1 MRLSHTFIDRPI
13 LATVL
18 SVFVTLIGFGA
29 LVILPVAQYPEIVP
43 PTVQVTTSYPG
54 ASAETVART
63 VATPLEQEINGVENM
78 LYMSSQSTGDGKLTV
93 TVTFR
98 IGTDLNVAQMLTQ
111 NRVQDAVPRLPEDV
125 QRLGVQ
131 VRKSTPN
138 ILLAVHLY
146 SPDESRDTLYMSNY
160 ATLHV
165 KDALARLQ
173 GVGDVQ
179 LQGAREYAMRIW
191 LDPDKVAARNLDA
204 SEVLAALRAQNLQV
218 SAGILN
224 QPPVP
229 VGEAYQI
236 NVQTLGRLST
246 PEQFADIVVKSDD
259 QGRVTRI
266 RDIGRVEVGAA
277 DYGATSYMD
286 RGAGLPL
293 LIFAQPG
300 ANSLA
305 VETEVLSTMDDL
317 AKAFPAGLDY
327 KIIYDPTIFVAKS
340 VHEVIT
346 TIFVAILL
354 VVGVVFLFLQSWRAS
369 IIPVIAIPVSLVGT
383 FTVLFGLGVS
393 LNNLSLFGLVLA
405 VGIVVD
411 DAIVVVENVERNLR
425 LGLSPADAAHKTM
438 DEVGGALIAIA
449 LTLCAVFVPSA
460 FLSGISGLFFRQFA
474 VTIAASTVISC
485 FVSLTLSPAL
495 CAVLFKAHDPH
506 HVERAGLPRRLIEAA
521 FRRFNVGFDWLS
533 DGYGKLTRRLVRGT
547 AMVLILYLGLIGLT
561 GVQFGRAPTGFIP
574 EQDQGYLI
582 TVVQLPPGATLERT
596 EAVVKEAIDIILGT
610 PGVEHVAPFAGLDA
624 TTFTVA
630 SNAGTI
636 FSGLPSLYNHSIDG
650 VTATTV
656 LADLRK
662 RLAVIQDAYVL
673 TIPPPPVQ
681 GLGSAGG
688 FKMMV
693 QDQGG
698 LGSNALA
705 KAAQALVA
713 AANKDPAIGG
723 AFTLFSTRSPSLFTD
738 IDREKAQKVGLT
750 PTDVFSTLQVY
761 LGSQYVNDFNYLGR
775 TYEVIAQADGAFR
788 RDAADIGRL
797 KARNASGQMVPVG
810 TVSRMRDETA
820 PYRVPRFDLF
830 PAAEVM
836 GVAAPGVA
844 TGTALHRMEELA
856 RQVLPPGIGFEWTEL
871 AFQQQQRGTPT
882 LLVFGAAALFVFLVL
897 AAQYENWKLPLAVVL
912 IVPMCLLASVTGL
925 LVRGMPIDVLAQIG
939 FVVLVGLA
947 AKNAILIV
955 EFARQAEE
963 EGATAAEAA
972 VSAARTRLRPILM
985 TSFAFILGVAPL
997 VVATGAG
1004 AEMRQSLGTAVFF
1017 GMLGV
1022 TVFGLLFTPVFYT
1035 VVRRGGRGAP
1045 VESPASRLA
1054 SEVARL
1060 STLAGSTL
1068 R

>member
-1 MRLSHTFIDRPI
+1 MRLSHLFIDRPI

-18 SVFVTLIGFGA
+18 SVFVTLIGLGA
-29 LVILPVAQYPEIVP
+29 LAILPVAQYPEIVP
-43 PTVQVTTSYPG
+43 PTVQITTVYPG

-63 VATPLEQEINGVENM
+63 VATPLEQQINGVENM
-78 LYMSSQSTGDGKLTV
+78 LYLTSQSTGDGKLTI

-111 NRVQDAVPRLPEDV
+111 NRVQDTLPRLPEDV

-131 VRKSTPN
+131 VRKATPN
-138 ILLAVHLY
+138 ILLAVHLM
-146 SPDESRDTLYMSNY
+146 SPDSSRDDLYMSNY

-165 KDALARLQ
+165 KDALARLP

-179 LQGAREYAMRIW
+179 LFGARDYAMRIW
-191 LDPDKVAARNLDA
+191 LDPDKVAANSLSA
-204 SEVLAALRAQNLQV
+204 SEVLAALRAQNIQV

-229 VGEAYQI
+229 SREAYQL

-246 PEQFADIVVKSDD
+246 PQQFADIVLKSDT
-259 QGRVTRI
+259 QGRVTRL
-266 RDIGRVEVGAA
+266 RDVGRVEIGAA
-277 DYGATSYMD
+277 DYGSTAFTD
-286 RGAGLPL
+286 RGPGLPL

-300 ANSLA
+300 ANSLE
-305 VETEVLSTMDDL
+305 VEHEVLSTMETL
-317 AKAFPAGLDY
+317 AKDFPPGLAY
-327 KIIYDPTIFVAKS
+327 TIIYDPTIFVGKS
-340 VHEVIT
+340 VKEVIT

-354 VVGVVFLFLQSWRAS
+354 VVGVVFLFLQRWRAA
-369 IIPVIAIPVSLVGT
+369 IIPVIAIPVSLIGT
-383 FTVLFGLGVS
+383 FSVLYALGVS

-411 DAIVVVENVERNLR
+411 DAIVVVENVERNLE
-425 LGLSPADAAHKTM
+425 LGMPPKEAAYKTM

-460 FLSGISGLFFRQFA
+460 FLSGISGEFFRQFA
-474 VTIAASTVISC
+474 ITIAASTVISC

-495 CAVLFKAHDPH
+495 CAVLFKPHD
-506 HVERAGLPRRLIEAA
+506 RAENKRTGRIGRLANGSFEA
-521 FRRFNVGFDWLS
+521 FNRGFEWLS
-533 DGYGKLTRRLVRGT
+533 NAYGRLTGRLVR
-547 AMVLILYLGLIGLT
+547 VLGVMLAIYLLLIGFA
-561 GVQFGRAPTGFIP
+561 GFQFGRAPTGFIP

-582 TVVQLPPGATLERT
+582 TVVQLPPGATLDRT
-596 EAVVKEAIDIILGT
+596 EAVVKRAIDIILTT
-610 PGVEHVAPFAGLDA
+610 PGIEHVAPFAGLDA

-636 FSGLPSLYNHSIDG
+636 FSGLPSLYNHSVKG
-650 VTATTV
+650 VTAATV

-662 RLAVIQDAYVL
+662 RLSVIRDAYVL

-681 GLGSAGG
+681 GIGNAGG
-688 FKMMV
+688 FKMML
-693 QDQGG
+693 QDRAG
-698 LGSNALA
+698 LGSDALA
-705 KAAQALVA
+705 RAAQALVA
-713 AANKDPAIGG
+713 AANKDPDFAGV
-723 AFTLFSTRSPSLFTD
+723 FTLFSTRSPTVYTD
-738 IDREKAQKVGLT
+738 IDREKAEKVGLT

-775 TYEVIAQADGAFR
+775 TYEVIAQADGSFR
-788 RDAADIGRL
+788 RDASDIGRL
-797 KARNASGQMVPVG
+797 KARNVAGEMVPIG
-810 TVSRMRDETA
+810 TVARLRHETA
-820 PYRVPRFDLF
+820 AYRVPRYNLF

-844 TGTALHRMEELA
+844 TGSALARMEELA
-856 RQVLPPGIGFEWTEL
+856 HEVLPPGIGFEWTEL

-897 AAQYENWKLPLAVVL
+897 AAQYESWKLPLAVVL

-925 LVRGMPIDVLAQIG
+925 LWRGMSIDVLAQIG

-955 EFARQAEE
+955 EFARQGEE
-963 EGATAAEAA
+963 AGMSAPDAA
-972 VSAARTRLRPILM
+972 VRAARTRLRPILM
-985 TSFAFILGVAPL
+985 TSFAFILGVVPL

-1004 AEMRQSLGTAVFF
+1004 AEMRQSLGTAVFA

-1022 TVFGLLFTPVFYT
+1022 TGFGLLFTPVFYT
-1035 VVRRGGRGAP
+1035 VVRRLPGGK
-1045 VESPASRLA
+1045 RLA
-1054 SEVARL
+1054 VIKTPTAISPSA
-1060 STLAGSTL
+1060 
-1068 R
+1068 

>member
-1 MRLSHTFIDRPI
+1 MRLSHIFIDRPI

-18 SVFVTLIGFGA
+18 SVFVTLIGLGA
-29 LVILPVAQYPEIVP
+29 LAILPVAQYPEIVP
-43 PTVQVTTSYPG
+43 PTVQITTVYPG
-54 ASAETVART
+54 ASADTVART
-63 VATPLEQEINGVENM
+63 VATPLEQQINGVENM
-78 LYMSSQSTGDGKLTV
+78 LYLSSQSTGDGKLTI

-111 NRVQDAVPRLPEDV
+111 NRVQDTLPRLPEDV

-131 VRKSTPN
+131 VRKATPN
-138 ILLAVHLY
+138 ILLAVHLM
-146 SPDESRDTLYMSNY
+146 SPDSSRDDLYMSNY

-165 KDALARLQ
+165 KDALARLP

-179 LQGAREYAMRIW
+179 LFGARDYAMRIW
-191 LDPDKVAARNLDA
+191 LDPDKVAANNISA
-204 SEVLAALRAQNLQV
+204 GEVLAALRAQNIQV

-229 VGEAYQI
+229 SREAYQI

-246 PEQFADIVVKSDD
+246 PQQFADIVLKSDA
-259 QGRVTRI
+259 QGRVTRL
-266 RDIGRVEVGAA
+266 RDVGRVEIGAA
-277 DYGATSYMD
+277 DYGSTAFTD
-286 RGAGLPL
+286 RGPGLPL

-300 ANSLA
+300 ANSLE
-305 VETEVLSTMDDL
+305 VEHEVLSTMETL
-317 AKAFPAGLDY
+317 AKDFPPGLAFT
-327 KIIYDPTIFVAKS
+327 IIYDPTIFVGKS
-340 VHEVIT
+340 VKEVIT

-354 VVGVVFLFLQSWRAS
+354 VVGVVFLFLQRWRAA
-369 IIPVIAIPVSLVGT
+369 IIPVIAIPVSLIGT
-383 FTVLFGLGVS
+383 FSVLYALGIS

-411 DAIVVVENVERNLR
+411 DAIVVVENVERNLE
-425 LGLSPADAAHKTM
+425 LGMPPKEAAYKTM

-460 FLSGISGLFFRQFA
+460 FLSGISGEFFRQFA
-474 VTIAASTVISC
+474 ITIAASTVISC

-495 CAVLFKAHDPH
+495 CAVLFKPH
-506 HVERAGLPRRLIEAA
+506 QAADSTRTGGIGRIGRAIFES
-521 FRRFNVGFDWLS
+521 FNRGFEWLS
-533 DGYGKLTRRLVRGT
+533 NAYGRLTGRLVRVVGIML
-547 AMVLILYLGLIGLT
+547 AIYALLIGFA
-561 GVQFGRAPTGFIP
+561 GFQFWRAPTGFIP

-582 TVVQLPPGATLERT
+582 TVVQLPPGATLDRT
-596 EAVVKEAIDIILGT
+596 EAVVKRAIDIILNT
-610 PGVEHVAPFAGLDA
+610 RGVEHVAPFAGLDA

-636 FSGLPSLYNHSIDG
+636 FSGLPSLYNHSLKG
-650 VTATTV
+650 VTAATV

-662 RLAVIQDAYVL
+662 RLSVIRDAYVL

-681 GLGSAGG
+681 GIGNAGG
-688 FKMMV
+688 FKMML
-693 QDQGG
+693 QDRAG
-698 LGSNALA
+698 LGSEALA
-705 KAAQALVA
+705 RAAQALVA
-713 AANKDPAIGG
+713 AANKDPDFAGV
-723 AFTLFSTRSPSLFTD
+723 FTLFSTRSPSIYAD
-738 IDREKAQKVGLT
+738 IDREKAEKVGLT

-775 TYEVIAQADGAFR
+775 TYEVIAQADGSFR
-788 RDAADIGRL
+788 RDAGDIGRL
-797 KARNASGQMVPVG
+797 KARNAAGEMVPIG
-810 TVSRMRDETA
+810 TVARLRHETA
-820 PYRVPRFDLF
+820 AYRVPRYNLF

-844 TGTALHRMEELA
+844 TGSALARMEELA
-856 RQVLPPGIGFEWTEL
+856 HEVLPPGIGFEWTEL

-882 LLVFGAAALFVFLVL
+882 MLVFGAAALFVFLVL
-897 AAQYENWKLPLAVVL
+897 AAQYESWKLPLAVVL

-925 LVRGMPIDVLAQIG
+925 LLRDMSIDVLAQIG

-955 EFARQAEE
+955 EFARQAQEQ
-963 EGATAAEAA
+963 GASAEEAA
-972 VSAARTRLRPILM
+972 VRAARTRLRPILM

-1004 AEMRQSLGTAVFF
+1004 SEMRQSLGTAVFA

-1022 TVFGLLFTPVFYT
+1022 TGFGLLFTPVFYT
-1035 VVRRGGRGAP
+1035 LVRRIGGKER
-1045 VESPASRLA
+1045 
-1054 SEVARL
+1054 VATK
-1060 STLAGSTL
+1060 SKTMSQGVA
-1068 R
+1068 